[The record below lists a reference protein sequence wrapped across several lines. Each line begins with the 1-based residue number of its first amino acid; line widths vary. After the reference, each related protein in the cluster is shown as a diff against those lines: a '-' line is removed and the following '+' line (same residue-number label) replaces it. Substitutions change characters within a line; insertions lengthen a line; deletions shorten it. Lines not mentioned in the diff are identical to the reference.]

1 MGCLPFAHP
10 LLPGSEQ
17 GEPEV
22 ASRRGP
28 APQSFWL
35 PACLLWMVWCP
46 PAIFILV
53 AIAWFWNLPKGV
65 CPRFNADLIPR
76 KSRAGLLDVGNK
88 VGDLELLSYAH
99 LLSS

>member
-53 AIAWFWNLPKGV
+53 AIA
-65 CPRFNADLIPR
+65 
-76 KSRAGLLDVGNK
+76 
-88 VGDLELLSYAH
+88 
-99 LLSS
+99 